1 MDDTTLTEVVQRGGQ
16 SAMQIAV
23 TAVEQWSITN
33 KLQLNPDKCKE
44 MLIDFKRTQ
53 HQFDAITVDSKELER
68 VNSVKVFGMTIAST
82 LRWNCHISDVLKKAN
97 KRMFFPILLKR
108 AKVPARDIISLYLAC
123 IRPVLEYCAPLYH
136 HALPDYISND
146 IKRVQKRAL
155 SIISPCLIYLDNH
168 SLFNLNLLK
177 DRRTKQCNKFFK
189 PTMSNT
195 EHKLHHFLP
204 PKNHITYNLKN
215 QRQFVN
221 PIMRSKRFT
230 QTYVNNHAIQ
240 PY

>member
-16 SAMQIAV
+16 SAIQVAV

-68 VNSVKVFGMTIAST
+68 VNSVKVFGVTIAST

-108 AKVPARDIISLYLAC
+108 AKVPVRDIISLYLTC

-136 HALPDYISND
+136 HALPDYLSND
-146 IKRVQKRAL
+146 IERVQKRAL
-155 SIISPCLIYLDNH
+155 SLISPGLSYLDSL
-168 SLFNLNLLK
+168 SLFNLNSLK
-177 DRRTKQCNKFFK
+177 DRRIKQCNKFFE
-189 PTMSNT
+189 PIVFNT
-195 EHKLHHFLP
+195 ENKLHHFLP
-204 PKNHITYNLKN
+204 PKNHITHNLRD

-221 PIMRSKRFT
+221 PIMHTKRFSL
-230 QTYVNNHAIQ
+230 TYLPATCRQ
-240 PY
+240 